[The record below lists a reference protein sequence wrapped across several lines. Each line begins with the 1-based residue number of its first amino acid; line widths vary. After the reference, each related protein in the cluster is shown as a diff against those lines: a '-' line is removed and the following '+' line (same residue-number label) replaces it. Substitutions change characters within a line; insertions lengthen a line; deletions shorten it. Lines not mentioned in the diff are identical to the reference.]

1 MSADIVDAQ
10 IHMGP
15 GGVAEVLAAM
25 DALGIAGALIDEYW
39 LRSPPNQ
46 PNRPLPGGGYRPVSP
61 TGELAAQL
69 HPHRF
74 RYLLRVHRLDPEYG
88 ALIRQVRDASGAL
101 ALRIDPGMSPAE
113 MEAFASGGYDHIFGA
128 AEECGLPL
136 FAFAP
141 DRPEAFARAARAFPG
156 LLLIVD
162 HCGIYANSM
171 RTSFAGLPPLSGD
184 EQLAMFDRVLA
195 LAEHPNIALKWAHA
209 SGMFDTPAW
218 PGEGLRPIL
227 RRAISAFG
235 AQRIMWGSDYSVNQR
250 GESWAELL
258 FGLRDNANLTEEE
271 RAAILG
277 GTLRAWLNWP
287 AAPVESRRFT
297 G

>member
-1 MSADIVDAQ
+1 MPMDIVDAQ
-10 IHMGP
+10 IHVGP
-15 GGVAEVLAAM
+15 GGLAEVLAAM

-46 PNRPLPGGGYRPVSP
+46 PNHPLPGGGYRAVSP

-69 HPHRF
+69 HPDRF

-88 ALIRQVRDASGAL
+88 AVIRQVRDAPGAV
-101 ALRIDPGMSPAE
+101 ALRIDPGMNPAE
-113 MEAFASGGYDHIFGA
+113 MEAFASGGYDHLLGT
-128 AEECGLPL
+128 AEECGVPL

-141 DRPEAFARAARAFPG
+141 DRPKAFARAARAFPG
-156 LLLIVD
+156 LRLIID

-171 RTSFAGLPPLSGD
+171 RQSFAGLPPLSGG
-184 EQLAMFDRVLA
+184 EQMAMFDRVLA
-195 LAEHPNIALKWAHA
+195 LAEHPNVGLKWAHS
-209 SGMFDTPAW
+209 SGMFEIPAW

-227 RRAISAFG
+227 RRAITAFG

>member
-1 MSADIVDAQ
+1 MDIVDAQ

-46 PNRPLPGGGYRPVSP
+46 PNHPLPGGGYRPVSP

-69 HPHRF
+69 HPARF
-74 RYLLRVHRLDPEYG
+74 RYLLRVHRLDPEFG
-88 ALIRQVRDASGAL
+88 AIIRQVRDAPGAL

-113 MEAFASGGYDHIFGA
+113 MEAFASGGYDPILGA

-156 LLLIVD
+156 LRLIVD

-171 RTSFAGLPPLSGD
+171 RQSFAELPPLSAD

-195 LAEHPNIALKWAHA
+195 LAEHPNLALKWGHA
-209 SGMFDTPAW
+209 SGMFDTPVW

-235 AQRIMWGSDYSVNQR
+235 GQRIMWASDYSVNQR

-258 FGLRDNANLTEEE
+258 FGLRANADLTDDE
-271 RAAILG
+271 RAAMLG
-277 GTLRAWLNWP
+277 GTARAWLSWP
-287 AAPVESRRFT
+287 ASPAEDRRFT